1 MTHNALALALA
12 WAERGVKV
20 FPLRADKMPL
30 ANCSDC
36 RSVEHTPSDCRCR
49 DAGRPC
55 HGFYA
60 ATTDPMLLRVLFTR
74 SGAECVG
81 IATGASGLLVVDCD
95 TLKPGMEPPLT
106 WKADG
111 TDKPS
116 GSPVVGTGDLFE
128 GETFCCFQETA
139 SQIREGVDVF
149 AAAVAHREER
159 HVETWTV
166 VSPSGG
172 VHYVYAHEDADA
184 LSPENRAFPL
194 VDVKTGGSYVVAAGS
209 VTKRGTYR
217 HVRGA
222 WPPAQ
227 APQWLV
233 DHLDRPARHKRAA
246 RVVAPRPTSDA
257 VLSFRVVSP
266 DAYMGKVLANAVE
279 GVRNAPLG
287 QVYDTIK
294 RKTYSLAPFVK
305 GGALDLEDVVLHL
318 EAAVPAGAE
327 NRIADVRRCLMG
339 ALPRVHAE
347 RVESV
352 LPPSADDED
361 FELADLDPDI
371 GAGEPVEADWETQ
384 VSDALTVSA
393 GRHPEAHARYLAM
406 LRTVKAAEDYR
417 AAVVAG
423 VASVGDLLET
433 GALKP
438 DAVLEHLVLATEGLS
453 RQDVRVLASE
463 GIRAWRSTDTVC

>member
-36 RSVEHTPSDCRCR
+36 RSAEHSPSDCRCR

-74 SGAECVG
+74 PGAECVG

-106 WKADG
+106 WKPDG
-111 TDKPS
+111 TDKAS
-116 GSPVVGTGDLFE
+116 GSPVVATTDLFE
-128 GETFCCFQETA
+128 GETFCCFAENA
-139 SQIREGVDVF
+139 SQVREGIDVF
-149 AAAVAHREER
+149 AAAVAHKEER

-172 VHYVYAHEDADA
+172 VHYVYACEDADA

-233 DHLDRPARHKRAA
+233 DHLDRPSRHRRSA
-246 RVVAPRPTSDA
+246 RVASPRPSSDA
-257 VLSFRVVSP
+257 VVSIRVVNP
-266 DAYMGKVLANAVE
+266 DSYMGKVLANAVE
-279 GVRNAPLG
+279 GVRTAPIG

-305 GGALDLEDVVLHL
+305 GGALDLEEVVQQLQN
-318 EAAVPAGAE
+318 AVPAGAE
-327 NRIADVRRCLMG
+327 NRITDVRRCLMG

-347 RVESV
+347 RVEGV
-352 LPPSADDED
+352 MPPASDDEE
-361 FELADLDPDI
+361 FELEGFDLD
-371 GAGEPVEADWETQ
+371 AEKAVEADWETR
-384 VSDALTVSA
+384 VVDALTVSA
-393 GRHPEAHARYLAM
+393 GRRPEAHALYLAM
-406 LRTVKAAEDYR
+406 LHTVEASSDYR
-417 AAVVAG
+417 SAVVDG
-423 VASVGDLLET
+423 VASVGALLEE
-433 GALKP
+433 GVLKP

-453 RQDVRVLASE
+453 RQDVRILASE
-463 GIRAWRSTDTVC
+463 GIRAWRRTNAVC